1 MLTVRVGILATT
13 ISVLFGCAG
22 VTHVVST
29 GPDSYMV
36 ATHGAMGGSSAG
48 EQKAKAFDEANSYC
62 RGLAKDLEPIN
73 VTETDSG
80 LVKKASAEVYFRCV
94 SHPSN

>member
-1 MLTVRVGILATT
+1 MAITVLA
-13 ISVLFGCAG
+13 GCAG

-36 ATHGAMGGSSAG
+36 AAHGMIGGSSAG
-48 EQKAKAFDEANSYC
+48 EQKAKAFDEASAYC
-62 RGLAKDLEPIN
+62 RGLGKELEPTN

-80 LVKKASAEVYFRCV
+80 LAKHASAEVHFRCV
-94 SHPSN
+94 GHAAN